1 MVPGGKVELEAI
13 RRLLTGGKPFSA
25 VYAWSEDRPGW
36 DVVTTVAREGMPVT
50 VLCRKAAESEARK
63 LAEGFPTISVMA
75 IPDGLYHFGEFAR
88 SGVYELLLIDE
99 YTWQRDLLRDTLS
112 SGLKPALIVARDGA
126 EDASARQEKY
136 ALLIQMQYYFAGL
149 SGEHSLWTASKQTA
163 LNQSAESSAAV
174 LPELPEKIR
183 GLAVTGPGVVQLDRV
198 MVTPGQILQ
207 IPARADFGISGWA
220 MIGPD
225 KPPAEYIFARARH
238 EETGVEEYLRLPRD
252 ARTDVVE
259 HFQTQQLLMT
269 GFRADL
275 APLCHRMG
283 THTVSVVQSDG
294 VERYESGPLFQ
305 FAIEFQEYER
315 TARVGLAN
323 RYIRG
328 SGIEIGAL
336 QKATR
341 LNNACQVR
349 YIDRMSLQKLL
360 EHYPEMAKIPV
371 QAPDIVDDGQL
382 LQHIAEDSQDFAIA
396 NHFLEHCPDPIRSIH
411 NMLRVVKQGGMIY
424 LAVPDKR
431 HTFDLRRPIT
441 PYAALKSAYV
451 SGQRA
456 GCAELFY
463 EWAHLVYQLPPDQ
476 ARVRGEQL
484 MEEDYSIHYNV
495 WATSDLLS
503 FLLAARQDFQ
513 IPFELVAVVSSENE
527 TIVLLERTAGRLPI

>member
-1 MVPGGKVELEAI
+1 MPGGKVEVEAI
-13 RRLLTGGKPFSA
+13 RRLLTGGKPFST
-25 VYAWSEDRPGW
+25 VYALSEDRPGW
-36 DVVTTVAREGMPVT
+36 DVVTTVARAGMPVT
-50 VLCRKAAESEARK
+50 VLCRTVAESEARK
-63 LAEGFPTISVMA
+63 LAQGFPTISVMA

-99 YTWQRDLLRDTLS
+99 YTWQRDLLRDALS

-126 EDASARQEKY
+126 EDAGARQEKY

-163 LNQSAESSAAV
+163 LNQGAESSAVV

-283 THTVSVVQSDG
+283 THTVSVIQSDG

-341 LNNACQVR
+341 LNSACQVR

-411 NMLRVVKQGGMIY
+411 NMLRVVKQGGMLY

-513 IPFELVAVVSSENE
+513 IPFELAAVVSSENE

>member
-1 MVPGGKVELEAI
+1 MVPGGKVQVEGV
-13 RRLLTGGKPFSA
+13 RRLLPGGKTFSA
-25 VYAWSEDRPGW
+25 VYALSADRPSW
-36 DVVTTVAREGMPVT
+36 DVVANIAREGMPVT
-50 VLCRKAAESEARK
+50 VLCRQANSSEARQ
-63 LAEGFPTISVMA
+63 LARDLPGISVVV
-75 IPDGLYHFGEFAR
+75 IPEGIYHFGEFAKG
-88 SGVYELLLIDE
+88 SHELLVIDE
-99 YTWQRDLLRDTLS
+99 YAWQRDLLRDTLS
-112 SGLKPALIVARDGA
+112 SGSKPAVIVVRDGTEEEA
-126 EDASARQEKY
+126 ARQEKY
-136 ALLIQMQYYFAGL
+136 ALLIQLQYHFAGL
-149 SGEHSLWTASKQTA
+149 SGEHSLWTASKQATG
-163 LNQSAESSAAV
+163 NSAWLLQD
-174 LPELPEKIR
+174 LPEAIR
-183 GLAVTGPGVVQLDRV
+183 GLAVAGPGVVQLDRV
-198 MVTPGQILQ
+198 MVAAGQILK

-220 MIGPD
+220 MIAAD
-225 KPPAEYIFARARH
+225 KPPAEHIFARARH

-252 ARTDVVE
+252 ARTDVAE
-259 HFQTQQLLMT
+259 HFETKQLLMT

-275 APLCHRMG
+275 SPLCHRIG

-294 VERYESGPLFQ
+294 LHRYESGPLFQ
-305 FAIEFQEYER
+305 FAIELQEYEN
-315 TARVGLAN
+315 AVRVGLAN
-323 RYIRG
+323 RYLRG

-336 QKATR
+336 QKPTR
-341 LNNACQVR
+341 LNGACQVR

-411 NMLRVVKQGGMIY
+411 NMLRVVKQGGILY

-431 HTFDLRRPIT
+431 HTFDLRRPVT
-441 PYAALKSAYV
+441 LYAALKSAYV

-463 EWAHLVYQLPPDQ
+463 EWAHLVYQLPPDK
-476 ARVRGEQL
+476 AKVRAEQL

-503 FLLAARQDFQ
+503 FLLSARHDFQ
-513 IPFELVAVVSSENE
+513 IPFELMAVVSSENE